1 MRNENYRESDIV
13 RELLGLSVE
22 EWKKL
27 KKEMINK
34 LLENKYE

>member
-1 MRNENYRESDIV
+1 MRNENYRKSDIARV
-13 RELLGLSVE
+13 LLGLSVE

-34 LLENKYE
+34 LLGE

>member
-13 RELLGLSVE
+13 RELLNLSIE

-34 LLENKYE
+34 LLGEQI

>member
-1 MRNENYRESDIV
+1 MRNENYRESDIA
-13 RELLGLSVE
+13 RDLLGLSVE

-34 LLENKYE
+34 LLGQ

>member
-27 KKEMINK
+27 KKEMINN
-34 LLENKYE
+34 LLGE

>member
-1 MRNENYRESDIV
+1 MRNENYRKSDIV

-34 LLENKYE
+34 LLGE

>member
-1 MRNENYRESDIV
+1 MRNENYRQSDIV

-27 KKEMINK
+27 KKDMINK
-34 LLENKYE
+34 LLGK